1 MFIMHFFCLRHKG
14 TTIQS
19 LHKGYLSLIPHKNI
33 EDTFCYACNPRK
45 LQKTTFTIEFTY
57 QFFIVTFLSTKSLI
71 LPLNK
76 PYIHFISGRTHV
88 TNNLFL
94 HSII

>member
-1 MFIMHFFCLRHKG
+1 MFIMHF
-14 TTIQS
+14 
-19 LHKGYLSLIPHKNI
+19 LSAPQRYNYPITAQRIFVTNSTQNI
-33 EDTFCYACNPRK
+33 EDTFCYVCNPRK

-57 QFFIVTFLSTKSLI
+57 QFFIVTFLSMESLI